1 MEKEIRDMNVKELK
15 ALAKERGIKRYYW
28 LRKAQLIESLETET
42 PPTEAPE
49 TEIMEAPENEIM
61 EAPENEIMEAPENEI
76 MEAPENEIMEA
87 PETEIMEA
95 PETEIMEAPETEI
108 MEAPET
114 EIMEAPETEIMEAP
128 ETEIMEA
135 PETEI
140 MEAPETEIMEAPETE
155 IMDEPVP
162 EIMDEPVPEIKKP
175 VLSPDKMENIS
186 RVSSLVGLAKKQADL
201 VQKAINKFAD
211 WLINYIPEP
220 IRRTVNTR
228 VEKLKKEIKEILEN
242 KKKLSRQEVNT
253 TGESSTAQEVFTN
266 KTEIKLVENGGRVKV
281 YKTTGNLNFDLTDK
295 IMEKITPIIETR
307 TKVIHAFSCVIY
319 RGQGEII
326 EYSKTFKAPPGTFS
340 SLDDI
345 KEYIRQCEQK
355 RLDLEDAETW
365 SKAYLPATATYN
377 SKGVYEGRVRF
388 TSVSTKI
395 ILSNEPLLGCGPLPK
410 WLADKKCVY
419 AIDKIDDNL
428 CFWRCLVIHQRIM
441 KGEKRPEEKTNRDA
455 LKLARDFY
463 KRPNLKRENVCPTR
477 LVDFENIAKQF
488 KVNIRLFEPKRNDD
502 KTAWRLV
509 FGKNQFKKNLPCV
522 DIGLFVYEDHDEKQ
536 AEKDNRYLRQG
547 HCFFIKDIELLTKT
561 WECVGC
567 RQRFNRHDNYNRHV
581 TGGTCG
587 GGKTKL
593 ICPGEKFERI
603 MNSTEKVFYGGN
615 KKFSYA
621 ACQWIEKQS
630 ELIGRHI
637 HHALCGHGGE
647 YYVYLYAGKEKDSRA
662 REIPVD
668 GYEPKS
674 NTIFQYHGCKW
685 HGCPCQKRKERN
697 SLEEELIAEERSAD
711 QRYAKTIELEKK
723 MKEQGFKIVSVWECE
738 KPELKKKRF
747 CKKFRP
753 YPYFIV
759 YDFEA
764 ICQKINE
771 KQTDELTI
779 TAKHIPVSV
788 AINDNLTKKPSFIV
802 EEDPKELIKKFVVEL
817 IKRASEIEE
826 TVCLSNSVLGVY
838 KKFNEDDKGEQYGG
852 YLINEA
858 RVKLSKETAKSYVNW
873 VKQVPV
879 FGFNSGRYDINMI
892 KEYFVENLTSLSDV
906 NVAKKESS
914 YMFLSTPNF
923 KFLDIKNFLA
933 PGLSYDAWCRAYGC
947 ELQKLAFPYEWFDSF
962 EKLNH
967 IGPVKYEEF
976 YSSLKGG
983 ITISQEEYQN
993 FCDEFHKRGC
1003 VTMKDW
1009 LKEYNL
1015 ADVEPFIEALEK
1027 TREQYYPD
1035 EIDLLKDAVSIP
1047 GISMT
1052 YVLNKALKMK
1062 KKSDPDLFAPGDPC
1076 KCKCKNDCKKVGCE
1090 KCKEIRDNCKIC
1102 TKNEAYE
1109 MLTTGM
1115 IGGPSIVFCRHA
1127 EAGVSKIR
1135 SHIYSRSD
1143 SKAGAKLSEDAKTC
1157 RSVLGLDANSLYL
1170 FCSGQ
1175 EMPCGKEKVF
1185 KCNPDEQD
1193 EIIQN
1198 VLNDGL
1204 FGFFEVDIEVPEQKR
1219 KRFSEFCPLF
1229 VISEVSE
1236 DQIPQH
1242 MKDYK
1247 INTGRK
1253 MIKNNKKLLG
1263 VMKAEKILL
1272 YSPLLKWYLN
1282 HGLQVTKIHRYIS
1295 YTSGRPFKWF
1305 PEEVSSARRAA
1316 DLDKNKKQLGD
1327 TAKLKGN
1334 SFYGKMIENLEK
1346 HISTKFTTDEKL
1358 IDKIFRSPFFEDL
1371 EEINAGV
1378 FEVRQRKRQ
1387 VTITRPYQCGIAV
1400 YQLAKL
1406 RMLEFYYDFLDK
1418 FCDRRDFE
1426 LIQMD
1431 TDSFYMALSAND
1443 FDDIIKPEMKELYK
1457 EEKKNWLVTDEY
1469 SKRVPGL
1476 FKPEF
1481 QEKRM
1486 IALTS
1491 KCYYADSGGD
1501 EGIKKFSCKGVSRRQ
1516 NEMNWE
1522 RYRKALSGSLDKARN
1537 IGFRKRYNHIVT
1549 YEQSKLGLSAYYDK
1563 RIVHEDGIHTSCL

>member
-28 LRKAQLIESLETET
+28 LRKAQLLEGLETET
-42 PPTEAPE
+42 PPT
-49 TEIMEAPENEIM
+49 
-61 EAPENEIMEAPENEI
+61 EAPENEI

-114 EIMEAPETEIMEAP
+114 EIMEAP
-128 ETEIMEA
+128 
-135 PETEI
+135 
-140 MEAPETEIMEAPETE
+140 
-155 IMDEPVP
+155 
-162 EIMDEPVPEIKKP
+162 VPEIKKP
-175 VLSPDKMENIS
+175 VLSPTKMENIS
-186 RVSSLVGLAKKQADL
+186 TVSSLVGLAKKQADL

-211 WLINYIPEP
+211 WLINYIPAP

-228 VEKLKKEIKEILEN
+228 VEKLKKQIKEILGN
-242 KKKLSRQEVNT
+242 KNKLSRQEVNT

-319 RGQGEII
+319 RGQGETI

-340 SLDDI
+340 SLADI

-365 SKAYLPATATYN
+365 SKAYLPATATYA

-428 CFWRCLVIHQRIM
+428 CLWRCLVIHQRIM
-441 KGEKRPEEKTNRDA
+441 KGKKRPEEDTNREA

-463 KRPNLKRENVCPTR
+463 RIPNLKREDVKPTR

-488 KVNIRLFEPKRNDD
+488 KVNIRLFEPKRNED
-502 KTAWRLV
+502 KTEWRLV

-522 DIGLFVYEDHDEKQ
+522 DIGLFVYEDHDEDED
-536 AEKDNRYLRQG
+536 EKDNRYSRQG

-647 YYVYLYAGKEKDSRA
+647 YYVYLYGGKEKNSHA

-697 SLEEELIAEERSAD
+697 SLEEERSAD

-771 KQTDELTI
+771 KQTDELEI

-788 AINDNLTKKPSFIV
+788 AINDNLTKKPYFIV
-802 EEDPKELIKKFVVEL
+802 EEDPKKLIKKFVVEL
-817 IKRASEIEE
+817 LKRARQIEE
-826 TVCLSNSVLGVY
+826 TVWLSNPVLGVY
-838 KKFNEDDKGEQYGG
+838 KKFNEDDQGEQYGG

-906 NVAKKESS
+906 NVAKKENS

-923 KFLDIKNFLA
+923 KFLDIKSYLA

-947 ELQKLAFPYEWFDSF
+947 ELQKLSFPYEWFDSF
-962 EKLNH
+962 KKLNH

-1052 YVLNKALKMK
+1052 YVLNKALKRK
-1062 KKSDPDLFAPGDPC
+1062 KYSEPDLFAPGEPC
-1076 KCKCKNDCKKVGCE
+1076 KCECSSDDCQKKGCE
-1090 KCKEIRDNCKIC
+1090 KCKEIRDNCEIC

-1135 SHIYSRSD
+1135 SHIYSE
-1143 SKAGAKLSEDAKTC
+1143 EDAKTC
-1157 RSVLGLDANSLYL
+1157 RSVQGLDANSLYL

-1185 KCNPDEQD
+1185 HCDPAEKN

-1198 VLNDGL
+1198 VLNDKL

-1229 VISEVSE
+1229 VISEVPE

-1263 VMKAEKILL
+1263 VMKTEKILI

-1295 YTSGRPFKWF
+1295 YISGRPFKWF
-1305 PEEVSSARRAA
+1305 PEEVSSARREA
-1316 DLDKNKKQLGD
+1316 DNDKNKKQLGD

-1371 EEINAGV
+1371 EEINEGV
-1378 FEVRQRKRQ
+1378 FEVRQRKKQ

-1431 TDSFYMALSAND
+1431 TDSFYMALSAED

-1476 FKPEF
+1476 FKAEF
-1481 QEKRM
+1481 QGKRM

-1491 KCYYADSGGD
+1491 KCYFADNGKD
-1501 EGIKKFSCKGVSRRQ
+1501 EGVKKFSCKGVSRRQ
-1516 NEMNWE
+1516 NKMNWE
-1522 RYRKALSGSLDKARN
+1522 RYKNALFGSLDKARN
-1537 IGFRKRYNHIVT
+1537 IGFRKRDNHIVT

>member
-49 TEIMEAPENEIM
+49 NEIMEAPENEIM
-61 EAPENEIMEAPENEI
+61 EAPETEIMEAPENEI

-95 PETEIMEAPETEI
+95 P
-108 MEAPET
+108 
-114 EIMEAPETEIMEAP
+114 
-128 ETEIMEA
+128 
-135 PETEI
+135 
-140 MEAPETEIMEAPETE
+140 
-155 IMDEPVP
+155 
-162 EIMDEPVPEIKKP
+162 VPEIKKP
-175 VLSPDKMENIS
+175 VLLPTKMENIS
-186 RVSSLVGLAKKQADL
+186 KVSSLVGLAKKQADL

-211 WLINYIPEP
+211 WLINYIPAP

-228 VEKLKKEIKEILEN
+228 VEKLKKQIKEILEN
-242 KKKLSRQEVNT
+242 KKKLYRQEVNT

-281 YKTTGNLNFDLTDK
+281 YKTTGNLNIDLTDK

-340 SLDDI
+340 SLADI

-365 SKAYLPATATYN
+365 SKAYLPATATYA

-428 CFWRCLVIHQRIM
+428 CLWRCLVIHQRIM
-441 KGEKRPEEKTNRDA
+441 KGKKRPEEDTNREA

-463 KRPNLKRENVCPTR
+463 RIPNLKREDVKPTR

-488 KVNIRLFEPKRNDD
+488 KVNIRLFEPKRNED
-502 KTAWRLV
+502 KTEWRLV

-522 DIGLFVYEDHDEKQ
+522 DIGLFVYEDHDEDED
-536 AEKDNRYLRQG
+536 EKDNRYSRQG

-647 YYVYLYAGKEKDSRA
+647 YYVHLYAGKEKNSHA

-685 HGCPCQKRKERN
+685 HGCPCRKERN
-697 SLEEELIAEERSAD
+697 SLEEERIAE
-711 QRYAKTIELEKK
+711 QRYTKTIELEKK

-771 KQTDELTI
+771 KQTDELEI

-802 EEDPKELIKKFVVEL
+802 EEDPKKLIKKFVVEL
-817 IKRASEIEE
+817 LKRARQIEE
-826 TVCLSNSVLGVY
+826 TVWLSNPVLGVY
-838 KKFNEDDKGEQYGG
+838 KKFNEDDQGEQYGG

-858 RVKLSKETAKSYVNW
+858 MVKLSKETAKSYVNW

-906 NVAKKESS
+906 NVAKKENS

-923 KFLDIKNFLA
+923 KFLDIKSYLA

-947 ELQKLAFPYEWFDSF
+947 ELQKLSFPYEWFDSF
-962 EKLNH
+962 KKLNH

-1062 KKSDPDLFAPGDPC
+1062 KKSDPDLFAPGEPC
-1076 KCKCKNDCKKVGCE
+1076 KCECSSDDCQKKGCE
-1090 KCKEIRDNCKIC
+1090 KCKEIRDNCEIC

-1135 SHIYSRSD
+1135 SHIYRE
-1143 SKAGAKLSEDAKTC
+1143 EDAKTC
-1157 RSVLGLDANSLYL
+1157 RSVQGLDANSLYL

-1185 KCNPDEQD
+1185 HCDPAEKN

-1198 VLNDGL
+1198 VLNDKL

-1229 VISEVSE
+1229 VISEVPE

-1263 VMKAEKILL
+1263 VMKTEKILL

-1305 PEEVSSARRAA
+1305 PEEVSSARREA
-1316 DLDKNKKQLGD
+1316 DNDKNKKQLGD

-1358 IDKIFRSPFFEDL
+1358 IDEIFRSPFFEDL
-1371 EEINAGV
+1371 EEINEGV
-1378 FEVRQRKRQ
+1378 FEVRQRKRK

-1443 FDDIIKPEMKELYK
+1443 FDEIIKPEMKELYK
-1457 EEKKNWLVTDEY
+1457 
-1469 SKRVPGL
+1469 
-1476 FKPEF
+1476 
-1481 QEKRM
+1481 
-1486 IALTS
+1486 
-1491 KCYYADSGGD
+1491 
-1501 EGIKKFSCKGVSRRQ
+1501 
-1516 NEMNWE
+1516 
-1522 RYRKALSGSLDKARN
+1522 
-1537 IGFRKRYNHIVT
+1537 
-1549 YEQSKLGLSAYYDK
+1549 
-1563 RIVHEDGIHTSCL
+1563 

>member
-1 MEKEIRDMNVKELK
+1 
-15 ALAKERGIKRYYW
+15 
-28 LRKAQLIESLETET
+28 
-42 PPTEAPE
+42 
-49 TEIMEAPENEIM
+49 
-61 EAPENEIMEAPENEI
+61 
-76 MEAPENEIMEA
+76 
-87 PETEIMEA
+87 
-95 PETEIMEAPETEI
+95 
-108 MEAPET
+108 
-114 EIMEAPETEIMEAP
+114 
-128 ETEIMEA
+128 
-135 PETEI
+135 
-140 MEAPETEIMEAPETE
+140 
-155 IMDEPVP
+155 
-162 EIMDEPVPEIKKP
+162 
-175 VLSPDKMENIS
+175 MENII
-186 RVSSLVGLAKKQADL
+186 SSLARFTKKQVDSAKKAISKYAGQVINL
-201 VQKAINKFAD
+201 V
-211 WLINYIPEP
+211 PEP
-220 IRRTVNTR
+220 IRRTVNTFTGNLIT
-228 VEKLKKEIKEILEN
+228 KINGIFEN
-242 KKKLSRQEVNT
+242 KKKLPPNEAEESSPQQEVVTNKT
-253 TGESSTAQEVFTN
+253 EIKSTPNETGESSTAQEVFTN
-266 KTEIKLVENGGRVKV
+266 KTEIKLDENGGRVKV

-326 EYSKTFKAPPGTFS
+326 EYSKTFKSPPGTFS

-345 KEYIRQCEQK
+345 KEYIHQCEQK

-365 SKAYLPATATYN
+365 SKAYLPATATYA
-377 SKGVYEGRVRF
+377 SKGVYEGRVLF

-410 WLADKKCVY
+410 WLADKKCIY
-419 AIDKIDDNL
+419 AIDKIADNL
-428 CFWRCLVIHQRIM
+428 CLWRCLTIHQRIM
-441 KGEKRPEEKTNRDA
+441 KGKKRPEEDTNREA

-463 KRPNLKRENVCPTR
+463 RKPNLKREDVKPTR

-488 KVNIRLFEPKRNDD
+488 KVNIRLFELAKGS
-502 KTAWRLV
+502 KTVWKLV

-522 DIGLFVYEDHDEKQ
+522 DIGLFVYGDYDEDEDEG
-536 AEKDNRYLRQG
+536 DNENPRRG
-547 HCFFIKDIELLTKT
+547 HCFFIKDIELLAKL
-561 WECVGC
+561 WECAGC
-567 RQRFNRHDNYNRHV
+567 KQRFNRHDNYNRHV

-593 ICPGEKFERI
+593 ICPGNKFRRI
-603 MNSTEKVFYGGN
+603 MNSSEKVFYGEKTN
-615 KKFSYA
+615 FSYA

-630 ELIGRHI
+630 ELIGKHI

-647 YYVYLYAGKEKDSRA
+647 FSVIISGKKFF
-662 REIPVD
+662 VD
-668 GYEPKS
+668 GYEPKTR
-674 NTIFQYHGCKW
+674 TIFQYHGCKW
-685 HGCPCQKRKERN
+685 HGCPCKKERN
-697 SLEEELIAEERSAD
+697 SLDEE
-711 QRYAKTIELEKK
+711 RYAKTIELEKK
-723 MKEQGFKIVSVWECE
+723 MKEQGFKLISVWECE
-738 KPELKKKRF
+738 KPELKKMELEKE
-747 CKKFRP
+747 FRP

-764 ICQKINE
+764 LHKKMDEI
-771 KQTDELTI
+771 QTEELVI
-779 TAKHIPVSV
+779 TSRHVPVSV
-788 AINDNLTKKPSFIV
+788 AINDNLTNEPVFIV
-802 EEDPKELIKKFVVEL
+802 DQDP
-817 IKRASEIEE
+817 
-826 TVCLSNSVLGVY
+826 G
-838 KKFNEDDKGEQYGG
+838 D
-852 YLINEA
+852 LINSFMGELHDRQRIIAEA
-858 RVKLSKETAKSYVNW
+858 TESLYPQPESDDGGEEKKEDHIWRGWVN
-873 VKQVPV
+873 QVPV

-892 KEYFVENLTSLSDV
+892 KEYFVKNLAIISDV
-906 NVAKKESS
+906 NVAKKENS
-914 YMFLSTPNF
+914 YMFLSTSNF
-923 KFLDIKNFLA
+923 KFLDIKNYLA

-962 EKLNH
+962 DKLNH
-967 IGPVKYEEF
+967 KGPVKYEEF

-993 FCDEFHKRGC
+993 FRDEFRKRGC
-1003 VTMKDW
+1003 ETMKDW

-1015 ADVEPFIEALEK
+1015 ADVKPFIEALEK

-1047 GISMT
+1047 GISMM
-1052 YVLNKALKMK
+1052 YVLNEALRRK
-1062 KKSDPDLFAPGDPC
+1062 KYSEPDLFAPGEPC
-1076 KCKCKNDCKKVGCE
+1076 KCKCSDDCEEEGCE
-1090 KCKEIRDNCKIC
+1090 KCEEIRDNCKIC
-1102 TKNEAYE
+1102 AKNEAYE
-1109 MLTTGM
+1109 MLKTGM
-1115 IGGPSIVFCRHA
+1115 IGGPSIVFCRYA

-1135 SHIYSRSD
+1135 SHIYSE
-1143 SKAGAKLSEDAKTC
+1143 KAKIC
-1157 RSVLGLDANSLYL
+1157 RSVQGLDANSLYL

-1185 KCNPDEQD
+1185 HCDPEAKPEAKPEQSL
-1193 EIIQN
+1193 EQSSEEREKIIQN
-1198 VLNDGL
+1198 VLNDKL

-1229 VISEVSE
+1229 VISEVPE
-1236 DQIPQH
+1236 EQIPQH

-1263 VMKAEKILL
+1263 VMKTEKILL

-1295 YTSGRPFKWF
+1295 YISGRPFKWF
-1305 PEEVSSARRAA
+1305 PEEVSSARREA
-1316 DLDKNKKQLGD
+1316 DNDKNKKQLGD

-1358 IDKIFRSPFFEDL
+1358 IDNIFRSPFFEDL

-1418 FCDRRDFE
+1418 FCARRDFE

-1431 TDSFYMALSAND
+1431 TDSFYMALSAED

-1476 FKPEF
+1476 FKAEF
-1481 QEKRM
+1481 QGKRM

-1491 KCYYADSGGD
+1491 KCYFADNGKD
-1501 EGIKKFSCKGVSRRQ
+1501 EGVKKFSCKGVSRRQ
-1516 NEMNWE
+1516 NKMNWE
-1522 RYRKALSGSLDKARN
+1522 RYKNALFGSLDKARN
-1537 IGFRKRYNHIVT
+1537 IGFRKRDNHIVT

>member
-1 MEKEIRDMNVKELK
+1 MEKEIRNMNVKELK

-42 PPTEAPE
+42 PPT
-49 TEIMEAPENEIM
+49 

-114 EIMEAPETEIMEAP
+114 EIM
-128 ETEIMEA
+128 
-135 PETEI
+135 
-140 MEAPETEIMEAPETE
+140 
-155 IMDEPVP
+155 
-162 EIMDEPVPEIKKP
+162 DEPVPEIKKP
-175 VLSPDKMENIS
+175 VLSPTKMENIS

-201 VQKAINKFAD
+201 VQKAINKFAH

-228 VEKLKKEIKEILEN
+228 VEKLKKQIKEILEN

-307 TKVIHAFSCVIY
+307 TKVIHAFSSVIY

-326 EYSKTFKAPPGTFS
+326 EYSKTFKAPPGTFL

-441 KGEKRPEEKTNRDA
+441 KGEKRPEKKTNRDA

-463 KRPNLKRENVCPTR
+463 KRPNLKRENVKPTR

-488 KVNIRLFEPKRNDD
+488 KVNIRLFEPRENED

-536 AEKDNRYLRQG
+536 AEKDNRYSRQG

-581 TGGTCG
+581 TGGTCD

-668 GYEPKS
+668 GYEPES
-674 NTIFQYHGCKW
+674 DTIFQYHGCKW

-697 SLEEELIAEERSAD
+697 SLEEELRPLGRSEALIAEERSAE

-723 MKEQGFKIVSVWECE
+723 VKEQGFKIVSVWECE

-802 EEDPKELIKKFVVEL
+802 EEDPKKLAERFVVEL
-817 IKRASEIEE
+817 LKRAREIEE
-826 TVCLSNSVLGVY
+826 KVGSANYVLGVRR
-838 KKFNEDDKGEQYGG
+838 KMNEDDKGDQYGG

-906 NVAKKESS
+906 NVAKKENS
-914 YMFLSTPNF
+914 YMFLWTPNF

-993 FCDEFHKRGC
+993 FCDEFRKRGC

-1052 YVLNKALKMK
+1052 YVLNKALKIK

-1076 KCKCKNDCKKVGCE
+1076 KCKCKNDCQKKGCE
-1090 KCKEIRDNCKIC
+1090 KCKEIRDNCEIC

-1135 SHIYSRSD
+1135 SHIYRE
-1143 SKAGAKLSEDAKTC
+1143 EDAKIC
-1157 RSVLGLDANSLYL
+1157 RSVQGLDANSLYL

-1185 KCNPDEQD
+1185 KCNPGEKN

-1198 VLNDGL
+1198 VLNDKR

-1219 KRFSEFCPLF
+1219 KLFSEFCPLF

-1236 DQIPQH
+1236 EQIPQH

-1263 VMKAEKILL
+1263 VMKTEKILL

-1282 HGLQVTKIHRYIS
+1282 HGLRVTKIHRYIS
-1295 YTSGRPFKWF
+1295 YISGRPFKWF
-1305 PEEVSSARRAA
+1305 PEEVSSARREA
-1316 DLDKNKKQLGD
+1316 DNDKNKKQLGD
-1327 TAKLKGN
+1327 IAKLKGN

-1431 TDSFYMALSAND
+1431 TDSFYMALSAED
-1443 FDDIIKPEMKELYK
+1443 FDEIIKPEMKELYS
-1457 EEKKNWLVTDEY
+1457 EAEKKNWLVTDEY

-1476 FKPEF
+1476 FKAEF
-1481 QEKRM
+1481 QGKRM

-1491 KCYYADSGGD
+1491 KCYFADSGGD
-1501 EGIKKFSCKGVSRRQ
+1501 EGVKKFSCKGVSRRQ
-1516 NEMNWE
+1516 NKMNWE
-1522 RYRKALSGSLDKARN
+1522 RYKNALFGSLDKARN
-1537 IGFRKRYNHIVT
+1537 IGFRKRDNHIVT

>member
-1 MEKEIRDMNVKELK
+1 
-15 ALAKERGIKRYYW
+15 
-28 LRKAQLIESLETET
+28 
-42 PPTEAPE
+42 
-49 TEIMEAPENEIM
+49 
-61 EAPENEIMEAPENEI
+61 
-76 MEAPENEIMEA
+76 
-87 PETEIMEA
+87 
-95 PETEIMEAPETEI
+95 
-108 MEAPET
+108 
-114 EIMEAPETEIMEAP
+114 
-128 ETEIMEA
+128 
-135 PETEI
+135 
-140 MEAPETEIMEAPETE
+140 
-155 IMDEPVP
+155 
-162 EIMDEPVPEIKKP
+162 
-175 VLSPDKMENIS
+175 MENII
-186 RVSSLVGLAKKQADL
+186 SSLARFTKKQVDS
-201 VQKAINKFAD
+201 VKKAITQYAGQV
-211 WLINYIPEP
+211 INLVPEP
-220 IRRTVNTR
+220 IRRTVNTFTGSLIT
-228 VEKLKKEIKEILEN
+228 KINGIFEN
-242 KKKLSRQEVNT
+242 KKKLPPNAVEEPSPQQEVVTNKT
-253 TGESSTAQEVFTN
+253 EIKSAPNETGESSTAKEVVTN

-281 YKTTGNLNFDLTDK
+281 YETTGNLNFDLTDK

-365 SKAYLPATATYN
+365 SKAYLPATATYA
-377 SKGVYEGRVRF
+377 SKGAYEGRVRF

-428 CFWRCLVIHQRIM
+428 CLWRCLVIHQRIM
-441 KGEKRPEEKTNRDA
+441 KGKKRPEEDTNREA

-463 KRPNLKRENVCPTR
+463 RIPNLKREDVKPTR

-488 KVNIRLFEPKRNDD
+488 KVNIRLFEPAKESETAKESKTEEES
-502 KTAWRLV
+502 KTAKESKTTWRLV

-522 DIGLFVYEDHDEKQ
+522 DIGLFVYEDHEEEQ
-536 AEKDNRYLRQG
+536 AEKYNRYSRQG

-615 KKFSYA
+615 KKFSCA

-647 YYVYLYAGKEKDSRA
+647 YYVHLYAGKKKNSRA

-697 SLEEELIAEERSAD
+697 SLEEERSAD

-771 KQTDELTI
+771 KQTDELEI

-802 EEDPKELIKKFVVEL
+802 EEDPKKLNKKFVVEL
-817 IKRASEIEE
+817 LKRARQIEE
-826 TVCLSNSVLGVY
+826 TVWLSNPVLGVRR
-838 KKFNEDDKGEQYGG
+838 KMNEDDQGDQYGG

-892 KEYFVENLTSLSDV
+892 KAYFVENLTSLSDV
-906 NVAKKESS
+906 NVAKKENS

-1052 YVLNKALKMK
+1052 YVLNKALKRK
-1062 KKSDPDLFAPGDPC
+1062 KYSEPDLFAPGEPC
-1076 KCKCKNDCKKVGCE
+1076 KCECSSDDCQKKGCE
-1090 KCKEIRDNCKIC
+1090 KCKEIRDNCEIC

-1135 SHIYSRSD
+1135 SHIYSE
-1143 SKAGAKLSEDAKTC
+1143 ADAKTC
-1157 RSVLGLDANSLYL
+1157 RSVQGLDANSLYL

-1185 KCNPDEQD
+1185 HCDPEEKD

-1198 VLNDGL
+1198 VLNDKL

-1229 VISEVSE
+1229 VISEVPE

-1247 INTGRK
+1247 INTGRR

-1263 VMKAEKILL
+1263 VMKTEKILL

-1295 YTSGRPFKWF
+1295 YISGRPFKWF
-1305 PEEVSSARRAA
+1305 PEEVSSARRDA
-1316 DLDKNKKQLGD
+1316 DNDKNKKQLGD

-1378 FEVRQRKRQ
+1378 FEVRQRKKQ

-1443 FDDIIKPEMKELYK
+1443 FDEIIKPEMKELYFGDGAQLGS
-1457 EEKKNWLVTDEY
+1457 EAEKKNWLVTDEY

-1476 FKPEF
+1476 FKAEF
-1481 QEKRM
+1481 QGKRM

-1491 KCYYADSGGD
+1491 KCYFADNGKD
-1501 EGIKKFSCKGVSRRQ
+1501 EGVKKFSCKGVSRRQ
-1516 NEMNWE
+1516 NKMNWE
-1522 RYRKALSGSLDKARN
+1522 RYKNALFGSLDKARN
-1537 IGFRKRYNHIVT
+1537 IGFRKRDNHIVT

>member
-42 PPTEAPE
+42 APT
-49 TEIMEAPENEIM
+49 
-61 EAPENEIMEAPENEI
+61 
-76 MEAPENEIMEA
+76 EA

-128 ETEIMEA
+128 VPEIMEA

-140 MEAPETEIMEAPETE
+140 MEAP
-155 IMDEPVP
+155 
-162 EIMDEPVPEIKKP
+162 VPEIKKP
-175 VLSPDKMENIS
+175 VLLPTKMENIS
-186 RVSSLVGLAKKQADL
+186 TVSSLVGLAKKQADL

-211 WLINYIPEP
+211 WLINYIPAP

-228 VEKLKKEIKEILEN
+228 VEKLKKQIKEILEN

-281 YKTTGNLNFDLTDK
+281 FKTTGNLNFDLTDK

-307 TKVIHAFSCVIY
+307 TKVIQAFSCVIY

-463 KRPNLKRENVCPTR
+463 KRPNLKRENVKPTR

-488 KVNIRLFEPKRNDD
+488 KVNIRLFEPERNEDE
-502 KTAWRLV
+502 TAWRLV

-522 DIGLFVYEDHDEKQ
+522 DIGLFVYEDHEEDED
-536 AEKDNRYLRQG
+536 EKDNRYSRQG
-547 HCFFIKDIELLTKT
+547 HCFFIKDIELLTKI

-647 YYVYLYAGKEKDSRA
+647 YYVHLYAGKEKNSHA

-697 SLEEELIAEERSAD
+697 SLEEEISAE

-764 ICQKINE
+764 ISQKINE

-802 EEDPKELIKKFVVEL
+802 EEDPKKLAERFVVEL
-817 IKRASEIEE
+817 LKRAREIEE
-826 TVCLSNSVLGVY
+826 TVWLSNPVLGVY

-906 NVAKKESS
+906 NVAKKENS

-947 ELQKLAFPYEWFDSF
+947 ELQKLSFPYEWFDSF

-1003 VTMKDW
+1003 ETMKDW

-1090 KCKEIRDNCKIC
+1090 KCKEIRDNCEIC

-1135 SHIYSRSD
+1135 SHIYSD
-1143 SKAGAKLSEDAKTC
+1143 SERESGEAAGENLRADAKTC

-1185 KCNPDEQD
+1185 HCDPGEQD

-1198 VLNDGL
+1198 VLNDEL

-1236 DQIPQH
+1236 EQIPQH

-1263 VMKAEKILL
+1263 VMKTEKILL

-1282 HGLQVTKIHRYIS
+1282 HGLKVTKIHRYIS
-1295 YTSGRPFKWF
+1295 YISGRPFKWF
-1305 PEEVSSARRAA
+1305 PEEVSSARREA
-1316 DLDKNKKQLGD
+1316 DNDKNKKQLGD

-1443 FDDIIKPEMKELYK
+1443 FDEIIKPEMKELYK

-1476 FKPEF
+1476 FKAEF
-1481 QEKRM
+1481 QGKRM

-1491 KCYYADSGGD
+1491 KCYFADNGKE
-1501 EGIKKFSCKGVSRRQ
+1501 EGVKKFSCKGVSRRQ
-1516 NEMNWE
+1516 NKMNWE
-1522 RYRKALSGSLDKARN
+1522 RYKNALFGSLDKARN
-1537 IGFRKRYNHIVT
+1537 IGFRKRDNHIVT

>member
-1 MEKEIRDMNVKELK
+1 
-15 ALAKERGIKRYYW
+15 
-28 LRKAQLIESLETET
+28 
-42 PPTEAPE
+42 
-49 TEIMEAPENEIM
+49 
-61 EAPENEIMEAPENEI
+61 
-76 MEAPENEIMEA
+76 
-87 PETEIMEA
+87 
-95 PETEIMEAPETEI
+95 
-108 MEAPET
+108 
-114 EIMEAPETEIMEAP
+114 
-128 ETEIMEA
+128 
-135 PETEI
+135 
-140 MEAPETEIMEAPETE
+140 
-155 IMDEPVP
+155 
-162 EIMDEPVPEIKKP
+162 
-175 VLSPDKMENIS
+175 MENIIS
-186 RVSSLVGLAKKQADL
+186 YFKKQVDSAKKAISKYAGQVINL
-201 VQKAINKFAD
+201 V
-211 WLINYIPEP
+211 PEP
-220 IRRTVNTR
+220 IRRTVNT
-228 VEKLKKEIKEILEN
+228 VTGNLMTKINEIFEN
-242 KKKLSRQEVNT
+242 KKKLPPNAVEESSPQQEVVTNKT
-253 TGESSTAQEVFTN
+253 EIKSTPNETGESSTPQEVVTN
-266 KTEIKLVENGGRVKV
+266 KTEIKLVENGDRAKV
-281 YKTTGNLNFDLTDK
+281 FKTTGNLNFDLTDI

-340 SLDDI
+340 SLSDI
-345 KEYIRQCEQK
+345 KEYIHQCEQK

-365 SKAYLPATATYN
+365 SKAYLPATATYA
-377 SKGVYEGRVRF
+377 SKGVYEGRVLF

-410 WLADKKCVY
+410 WLADKKCIY
-419 AIDKIDDNL
+419 AIDKINDNL
-428 CFWRCLVIHQRIM
+428 CLWRCLAIHQRIV
-441 KGEKRPEEKTNRDA
+441 KGKKRPEEDTNRDA

-463 KRPNLKRENVCPTR
+463 RIPNLKREDVKPTR
-477 LVDFENIAKQF
+477 LVGFENIAKQF
-488 KVNIRLFEPKRNDD
+488 KVNIRLFELAKES
-502 KTAWRLV
+502 KTVWKLV

-522 DIGLFVYEDHDEKQ
+522 DIGLFFYEDYDEDE
-536 AEKDNRYLRQG
+536 AEKDKRDSRQG
-547 HCFFIKDIELLTKT
+547 HCFFIKDIELLTKL
-561 WECVGC
+561 WECGGC
-567 RQRFNRHDNYNRHV
+567 GQRFNRHDNYNRHV
-581 TGGTCG
+581 ISGTCG

-593 ICPGEKFERI
+593 ICPGTKFRRI
-603 MNSTEKVFYGGN
+603 MNSSEIVFYGEN
-615 KKFSYA
+615 TNFSYA
-621 ACQWIEKQS
+621 ACQWLEKQS
-630 ELIGRHI
+630 ELIGEHI

-647 YYVYLYAGKEKDSRA
+647 FSVIIGGKKFF
-662 REIPVD
+662 VD
-668 GYEPKS
+668 GYVPKTR
-674 NTIFQYHGCKW
+674 TIFQYYGCKW
-685 HGCPCQKRKERN
+685 HGCPCRKERN
-697 SLEEELIAEERSAD
+697 SLDEERYS
-711 QRYAKTIELEKK
+711 KTIYLEEK
-723 MKEQGFKIVSVWECE
+723 MKEQGFKLISVWECE
-738 KPELKKKRF
+738 KPVLKKMKLE
-747 CKKFRP
+747 KEFRP

-764 ICQKINE
+764 LHKKMDE
-771 KQTDELTI
+771 SQTEELVI
-779 TAKHIPVSV
+779 TSRHVPVSV
-788 AINDNLTKKPSFIV
+788 AINDNLTNEPVFIV
-802 EEDPKELIKKFVVEL
+802 GQDPG
-817 IKRASEIEE
+817 
-826 TVCLSNSVLGVY
+826 N
-838 KKFNEDDKGEQYGG
+838 
-852 YLINEA
+852 LINSFMKDLQDRQRKIAEM
-858 RVKLSKETAKSYVNW
+858 VECLYPQPESDDGKEKKENPIWRNW
-873 VKQVPV
+873 VNQVPV

-892 KEYFVENLTSLSDV
+892 KEYFVKNLAIISDV
-906 NVAKKESS
+906 NVAKKENS
-914 YMFLSTPNF
+914 YMFLSAPNF
-923 KFLDIKNFLA
+923 KFLDIKNYLA

-967 IGPVKYEEF
+967 KGPVKYEEF

-983 ITISQEEYQN
+983 ITISKEEYQN

-1003 VTMKDW
+1003 ETMKDW

-1015 ADVEPFIEALEK
+1015 ADVTPFIEALEK
-1027 TREQYYPD
+1027 NREQYYPD

-1047 GISMT
+1047 GISMM
-1052 YVLNKALKMK
+1052 YVLNEALKRK
-1062 KKSDPDLFAPGDPC
+1062 KYSEPDLFAPGEPC
-1076 KCKCKNDCKKVGCE
+1076 KCKCSDDCEEAGCE
-1090 KCKEIRDNCKIC
+1090 KCKEILDNCKIC

-1115 IGGPSIVFCRHA
+1115 IGGPSIVFCRYA

-1135 SHIYSRSD
+1135 SHIYS
-1143 SKAGAKLSEDAKTC
+1143 GADAKIC
-1157 RSVLGLDANSLYL
+1157 RSVQGLDANSLYL

-1185 KCNPDEQD
+1185 HCDPGEKAERAKQD
-1193 EIIQN
+1193 KLIQN
-1198 VLNDGL
+1198 VLNDKL
-1204 FGFFEVDIEVPEQKR
+1204 FGFFQVDIEVPEQLR
-1219 KRFSEFCPLF
+1219 EHFSEFFPLF
-1229 VISEVSE
+1229 VISEVPE
-1236 DQIPQH
+1236 YQIPQH
-1242 MKDYK
+1242 MQDYK

-1253 MIKNNKKLLG
+1253 KIKNNKKLLG

-1295 YTSGRPFKWF
+1295 YTSGTPFAWF

-1316 DLDKNKKQLGD
+1316 DNDKNKKQLGD

-1346 HISTKFTTDEKL
+1346 HMNTKFTTNEKL

-1371 EEINAGV
+1371 EEVSEGA

-1387 VTITRPYQCGIAV
+1387 VPVTRPYQCGIAV

-1431 TDSFYMALSAND
+1431 TDSFYMALSAED

-1481 QEKRM
+1481 KGKRM

-1491 KCYYADSGGD
+1491 KCYYADNGRA
-1501 EGIKKFSCKGVSRRQ
+1501 EGVKKFSCKGVSRRQ

-1522 RYRKALSGSLDKARN
+1522 RYRKALFGSLDKARN
-1537 IGFRKRYNHIVT
+1537 IGFRKRDNHIVT

>member
-28 LRKAQLIESLETET
+28 LRKAQLLESLETET
-42 PPTEAPE
+42 PPT
-49 TEIMEAPENEIM
+49 
-61 EAPENEIMEAPENEI
+61 EAPENEI

-114 EIMEAPETEIMEAP
+114 EIMEAP
-128 ETEIMEA
+128 
-135 PETEI
+135 
-140 MEAPETEIMEAPETE
+140 
-155 IMDEPVP
+155 
-162 EIMDEPVPEIKKP
+162 VPEIKKP
-175 VLSPDKMENIS
+175 VLSPTKMENIS
-186 RVSSLVGLAKKQADL
+186 TVSSLVGLAKKQADL

-211 WLINYIPEP
+211 WLINYIPAP

-228 VEKLKKEIKEILEN
+228 VEKLKKQIKEILGN
-242 KKKLSRQEVNT
+242 KNKLSRQEVNT

-281 YKTTGNLNFDLTDK
+281 YKTTGNLNFDLADK

-340 SLDDI
+340 SLADI

-365 SKAYLPATATYN
+365 SKAYLPATATYA

-410 WLADKKCVY
+410 WLAGKKCVY

-428 CFWRCLVIHQRIM
+428 CLWRCLVIHQRIM
-441 KGEKRPEEKTNRDA
+441 KGKKRPEEDTNREA

-463 KRPNLKRENVCPTR
+463 RIPNLKREDVKPTR

-488 KVNIRLFEPKRNDD
+488 KVNIRLFEPKRNED
-502 KTAWRLV
+502 KTEWRLV

-522 DIGLFVYEDHDEKQ
+522 DIGLFVYEDHDEDED
-536 AEKDNRYLRQG
+536 EKDNRYSRQG

-647 YYVYLYAGKEKDSRA
+647 YYVYLYGGKEKNSHA

-697 SLEEELIAEERSAD
+697 SLEEERSAD

-771 KQTDELTI
+771 KQTDELEI

-802 EEDPKELIKKFVVEL
+802 EEDPKKLIKKFVVEL
-817 IKRASEIEE
+817 LKRARQIEE
-826 TVCLSNSVLGVY
+826 TVWLSNPVLGVY
-838 KKFNEDDKGEQYGG
+838 KKFNEDDQGEQYGG

-892 KEYFVENLTSLSDV
+892 KEYFVENLTSLSEV
-906 NVAKKESS
+906 NVAKKENS

-923 KFLDIKNFLA
+923 KFLDIKSYLA

-947 ELQKLAFPYEWFDSF
+947 ELQKLSFPYEWFDSF
-962 EKLNH
+962 KKLNH

-1052 YVLNKALKMK
+1052 YVLNKALKRK
-1062 KKSDPDLFAPGDPC
+1062 KYSEPDLFAPGEPC
-1076 KCKCKNDCKKVGCE
+1076 KCECSSDDCQKKGCE
-1090 KCKEIRDNCKIC
+1090 KCKEIRDNCEIC

-1135 SHIYSRSD
+1135 SHIYSE
-1143 SKAGAKLSEDAKTC
+1143 EDAKTC
-1157 RSVLGLDANSLYL
+1157 RSVQGLDANSLYL

-1185 KCNPDEQD
+1185 HCDPAEKN

-1198 VLNDGL
+1198 VLNDKL

-1229 VISEVSE
+1229 VISEVPE

-1263 VMKAEKILL
+1263 VMKTEKILI

-1295 YTSGRPFKWF
+1295 YISGRPFKWF
-1305 PEEVSSARRAA
+1305 PEEVSSARREA
-1316 DLDKNKKQLGD
+1316 DNDKNKKQLGD

-1371 EEINAGV
+1371 EEINEGV
-1378 FEVRQRKRQ
+1378 FEVRQRKKQ

-1443 FDDIIKPEMKELYK
+1443 FDEIIKPEMKELYK

-1476 FKPEF
+1476 FKAEF
-1481 QEKRM
+1481 QGKRM

-1491 KCYYADSGGD
+1491 KCYFADSGKD
-1501 EGIKKFSCKGVSRRQ
+1501 EGVKKFSCKGVSRRQ
-1516 NEMNWE
+1516 NKMNWE
-1522 RYRKALSGSLDKARN
+1522 RYKNALFGSLDKARN
-1537 IGFRKRYNHIVT
+1537 IGFRKRDNHIVT

>member
-1 MEKEIRDMNVKELK
+1 MNVKELK

-28 LRKAQLIESLETET
+28 LRKAQLIESFQTET
-42 PPTEAPE
+42 PPT
-49 TEIMEAPENEIM
+49 
-61 EAPENEIMEAPENEI
+61 
-76 MEAPENEIMEA
+76 EA

-108 MEAPET
+108 MEAAET
-114 EIMEAPETEIMEAP
+114 EIMEAAETEIMEA
-128 ETEIMEA
+128 
-135 PETEI
+135 
-140 MEAPETEIMEAPETE
+140 
-155 IMDEPVP
+155 PVP

-211 WLINYIPEP
+211 WIINYIPEP

-253 TGESSTAQEVFTN
+253 TGESSTAQEVVTN

-355 RLDLEDAETW
+355 RLDLENAETW

-395 ILSNEPLLGCGPLPK
+395 ILSNEPLLGCRPLPK
-410 WLADKKCVY
+410 WLADKKWVY
-419 AIDKIDDNL
+419 AIDKIDDNI

-463 KRPNLKRENVCPTR
+463 KRPNLKRGNVKPTR

-488 KVNIRLFEPKRNDD
+488 KVNIRLFEPRENED

-522 DIGLFVYEDHDEKQ
+522 DIGLFVYEDHNEKQ

-567 RQRFNRHDNYNRHV
+567 RQGFNRHDNYNRHV
-581 TGGTCG
+581 TGGTCD

-615 KKFSYA
+615 TKFSYA

-630 ELIGRHI
+630 ELTGRHI

-647 YYVYLYAGKEKDSRA
+647 YYVHLYAGKEKNSHA

-668 GYEPKS
+668 GYEPES

-697 SLEEELIAEERSAD
+697 SLEEALIAE

-723 MKEQGFKIVSVWECE
+723 MKEQGFKLVSVWECE

-802 EEDPKELIKKFVVEL
+802 EEDPKKLAERFVVEL
-817 IKRASEIEE
+817 LKRAREIEE
-826 TVCLSNSVLGVY
+826 TVWLSNPVLGVRR
-838 KKFNEDDKGEQYGG
+838 KMNEDDKGDQYES

-892 KEYFVENLTSLSDV
+892 KEYFVKNLTSLSDV
-906 NVAKKESS
+906 NVAKKENS
-914 YMFLSTPNF
+914 YMFFSTPNF

-976 YSSLKGG
+976 YSSLKDG

-1027 TREQYYPD
+1027 TRKQYYPD

-1076 KCKCKNDCKKVGCE
+1076 KCKCKNDCQKKGCE
-1090 KCKEIRDNCKIC
+1090 KCKEIRDNCEIC

-1135 SHIYSRSD
+1135 SHIYSD
-1143 SKAGAKLSEDAKTC
+1143 ADAKTC

-1185 KCNPDEQD
+1185 KCNPAEQD

-1198 VLNDGL
+1198 VLNDKL

-1229 VISEVSE
+1229 VISEVPE

-1305 PEEVSSARRAA
+1305 PEEISSARRDA
-1316 DLDKNKKQLGD
+1316 DNDKNKKQLGD

-1334 SFYGKMIENLEK
+1334 SFYGKMIENREK

-1378 FEVRQRKRQ
+1378 FEVRQRKKQ

-1443 FDDIIKPEMKELYK
+1443 FDEIIKPEMKELYK

-1476 FKPEF
+1476 FKAEF
-1481 QEKRM
+1481 QGKRM

-1491 KCYYADSGGD
+1491 KCYYADSGG
-1501 EGIKKFSCKGVSRRQ
+1501 EGVKKFSCKGVSRRQ
-1516 NEMNWE
+1516 NKMNWE
-1522 RYRKALSGSLDKARN
+1522 RYKNALFGSLDKARN
-1537 IGFRKRYNHIVT
+1537 IGFRKRDNHIVT
-1549 YEQSKLGLSAYYDK
+1549 YEQSKLGLTAYYDK

>member
-1 MEKEIRDMNVKELK
+1 MWKSI
-15 ALAKERGIKRYYW
+15 
-28 LRKAQLIESLETET
+28 
-42 PPTEAPE
+42 
-49 TEIMEAPENEIM
+49 
-61 EAPENEIMEAPENEI
+61 
-76 MEAPENEIMEA
+76 
-87 PETEIMEA
+87 
-95 PETEIMEAPETEI
+95 
-108 MEAPET
+108 
-114 EIMEAPETEIMEAP
+114 
-128 ETEIMEA
+128 
-135 PETEI
+135 
-140 MEAPETEIMEAPETE
+140 
-155 IMDEPVP
+155 
-162 EIMDEPVPEIKKP
+162 
-175 VLSPDKMENIS
+175 
-186 RVSSLVGLAKKQADL
+186 SSLARFTKKQVDSAKKAISKYAGQVINL
-201 VQKAINKFAD
+201 V
-211 WLINYIPEP
+211 PEP
-220 IRRTVNTR
+220 IRRTVNT
-228 VEKLKKEIKEILEN
+228 VTGNLMTKINEIFEN
-242 KKKLSRQEVNT
+242 KKKLPPNAVEESSPQQEVVTNKT
-253 TGESSTAQEVFTN
+253 EIKSTPNETGESSTPQEVVTN

-340 SLDDI
+340 SLADI

-410 WLADKKCVY
+410 WLADKKCIY
-419 AIDKIDDNL
+419 AIDKINDNL
-428 CFWRCLVIHQRIM
+428 CFWRCLAIHQRIM
-441 KGEKRPEEKTNRDA
+441 KGKKRPEEDTNREA

-463 KRPNLKRENVCPTR
+463 RKPNLKREDVKPTR

-488 KVNIRLFEPKRNDD
+488 KVNIRLFELAKGS
-502 KTAWRLV
+502 KTVWKLV

-522 DIGLFVYEDHDEKQ
+522 DIGLFVYGDYDEDEDEEDKR
-536 AEKDNRYLRQG
+536 DSRQG
-547 HCFFIKDIELLTKT
+547 HCFFIKDIELLTKL
-561 WECVGC
+561 WECGGC
-567 RQRFNRHDNYNRHV
+567 GQRFNDHRNYNRHV

-593 ICPGEKFERI
+593 ICPGTKFRRI
-603 MNSTEKVFYGGN
+603 MNSSEKVFYGEN
-615 KKFSYA
+615 TNFSYA

-630 ELIGRHI
+630 ELIGKHI
-637 HHALCGHGGE
+637 HHALCGHGGKFS
-647 YYVYLYAGKEKDSRA
+647 VKIGGKKNF
-662 REIPVD
+662 VD
-668 GYEPKS
+668 GYEPKTR
-674 NTIFQYHGCKW
+674 TIFQYHGCKW
-685 HGCPCQKRKERN
+685 HGCPCQKERN
-697 SLEEELIAEERSAD
+697 SLDEKKYS
-711 QRYAKTIELEKK
+711 KTIELQEK
-723 MKEQGFKIVSVWECE
+723 MKEQGFKLFSVWECE
-738 KPELKKKRF
+738 KPELKKMILEKE
-747 CKKFRP
+747 FRP

-764 ICQKINE
+764 LHKKMDE
-771 KQTDELTI
+771 SQTEELVI
-779 TAKHIPVSV
+779 TSRHVPVSV
-788 AINDNLTKKPSFIV
+788 AINDNLTNEPVFIV
-802 EEDPKELIKKFVVEL
+802 DQDPGNLINSFMEELKKRQIKIAQMVECLYPQPESDDGKEKKEDPIW
-817 IKRASEIEE
+817 R
-826 TVCLSNSVLGVY
+826 
-838 KKFNEDDKGEQYGG
+838 
-852 YLINEA
+852 
-858 RVKLSKETAKSYVNW
+858 NW
-873 VKQVPV
+873 VNQVPV

-892 KEYFVENLTSLSDV
+892 KEYFVKNLAIISDV
-906 NVAKKESS
+906 NVAKKENS
-914 YMFLSTPNF
+914 YMFLSTSNF
-923 KFLDIKNFLA
+923 KFLDIKNYLA

-967 IGPVKYEEF
+967 KGPVKYEEF

-993 FCDEFHKRGC
+993 FCDEFSKRGC

-1015 ADVEPFIEALEK
+1015 ADVTPFIEALEK

-1047 GISMT
+1047 GISMM
-1052 YVLNKALKMK
+1052 YVLNEALKRK
-1062 KKSDPDLFAPGDPC
+1062 KYSEPDLFAPGEPC
-1076 KCKCKNDCKKVGCE
+1076 KCECSSDDCGKTEGCE

-1135 SHIYSRSD
+1135 SHIYR
-1143 SKAGAKLSEDAKTC
+1143 GGDAKTC
-1157 RSVLGLDANSLYL
+1157 LSVQGLDANSLYL

-1185 KCNPDEQD
+1185 KCNPKAKPEQSSEEQD

-1198 VLNDGL
+1198 VLNDEL
-1204 FGFFEVDIEVPEQKR
+1204 FGFFEVDIEVPDQLRDK
-1219 KRFSEFCPLF
+1219 FSEFCPLF
-1229 VISEVSE
+1229 VISEVPE

-1253 MIKNNKKLLG
+1253 KIKNNKKLLG
-1263 VMKAEKILL
+1263 VMKAKKILL

-1282 HGLQVTKIHRYIS
+1282 HGLQVTQIHRYIS

-1316 DLDKNKKQLGD
+1316 DQDKNKKQLGD
-1327 TAKLKGN
+1327 AAKLKGN

-1346 HISTKFTTDEKL
+1346 HMNTKFTTNEKL
-1358 IDKIFRSPFFEDL
+1358 IDEIFRSPFFEDL
-1371 EEINAGV
+1371 EEISNGA

-1431 TDSFYMALSAND
+1431 TDSFYMALSTND

-1476 FKPEF
+1476 FKAEF
-1481 QEKRM
+1481 QGKRM

-1491 KCYYADSGGD
+1491 KCHFADSGKD
-1501 EGIKKFSCKGVSRRQ
+1501 EGVKKFSCKGVSRRQ
-1516 NEMNWE
+1516 NKMNWE
-1522 RYRKALSGSLDKARN
+1522 RYRKALFGSLDKARN
-1537 IGFRKRYNHIVT
+1537 IGFRKRDNHIVT

-1563 RIVHEDGIHTSCL
+1563 RIVHEDGIHTSFL